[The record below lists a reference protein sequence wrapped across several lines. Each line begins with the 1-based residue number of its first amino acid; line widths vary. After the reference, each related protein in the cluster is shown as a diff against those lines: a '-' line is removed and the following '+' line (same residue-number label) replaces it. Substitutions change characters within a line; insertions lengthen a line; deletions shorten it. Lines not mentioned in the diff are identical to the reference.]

1 MKFMLFCDESTNI
14 ARFIRGVDMRVGFAG
29 LGVMGVPIALNLARA
44 GTDLVVWSRSGTHYQ
59 ELQSASAKV
68 ASTFEDLCQRCEV
81 IVLMLA
87 DASAMDQVLNRGT
100 DAFPQLVQGKVIVN
114 MGTTSAEYSAQL
126 GVDIQASAGRYV
138 EAPVSG
144 SRQPAIDGQLVG
156 MLAGEDDAVSIVR
169 PILGPACRQIYE
181 CGPVPRALHM
191 KLAVNLFLI
200 TMVAGLA
207 ESAHFAQRHGLDLSL
222 FRSILDVGPMAS
234 SVSKIKL
241 GKLVDG
247 DFSVQASIQDVLKN
261 NQLVA
266 QAARLANLA
275 SPMLDTSHALFQEA
289 VDLGFAREDMAAV
302 VKAIEART
310 KLAWM
315 VASSSA
321 FDGP

>member
-1 MKFMLFCDESTNI
+1 
-14 ARFIRGVDMRVGFAG
+14 MRVGFAG

-44 GTDLVVWSRSGTHYQ
+44 GYDLVVWSRSKNHYQ
-59 ELQSASAKV
+59 ELENAGAKV
-68 ASTFEDLCQRCEV
+68 STSFDDLAQRCEV

-87 DASAMDQVLNRGT
+87 DSSAMDQVLNRGT
-100 DAFPQLVQGKVIVN
+100 EIFSNLVRGKIIVN
-114 MGTTSAEYSAQL
+114 MGTTSPEYSTGLSA
-126 GVDIQASAGRYV
+126 DIQNSLGRYV

-156 MLAGEDDAVSIVR
+156 MLAGEASAVDTVR
-169 PILGPACRQIYE
+169 EILEPVCRQVYE

-207 ESAHFAQRHGLDLSL
+207 ESAHFAQQQGLDLNL

-247 DFSVQASIQDVLKN
+247 DFSVQASISDVLKN

-266 QAARLANLA
+266 QAARNANIA
-275 SPMLDTSHALFQEA
+275 SPMLDTSHALFQET
-289 VDLGFAREDMAAV
+289 VNLGFAREDMAAV
-302 VKAIEART
+302 IKAIEARSKST
-310 KLAWM
+310 E
-315 VASSSA
+315 
-321 FDGP
+321 